1 MALVWGVT
9 PLLIPEFHTID
20 EMLETVVHAAQAA
33 TLVATGD
40 TLVIIAGVPFG
51 IGGQTNFFKIHTV
64 GEAVGS
70 F

>member
-20 EMLETVVHAAQAA
+20 DMLATVVRAAQEAK
-33 TLVATGD
+33 LVAVGE

-51 IGGQTNFFKIHTV
+51 IGGQTNFFKVHTV
-64 GEAVGS
+64 GEVAG